1 MLVHKLCPAL
11 QELTWMASVDDQ
23 EKQSSKSWLRHA
35 VESALIALDRPA
47 GFLVPVGAAVVC
59 IKAVSSFLDA
69 LLVHQTENA
78 FLGEWASESF
88 TLKFALSAR
97 FLIALANKTQVQQ
110 TPTVLAL
117 CASALTAAHFARDL
131 HAVCSLILQLC
142 TAVKAQKL
150 CVYVLSCGIHALLSP
165 ACMLLAR
172 PPQHLHFSCAYILT
186 LL

>member
-1 MLVHKLCPAL
+1 MPEVYVCCSACAHNFCPAL

-78 FLGEWASESF
+78 FLGEWASESS
-88 TLKFALSAR
+88 LLHSS
-97 FLIALANKTQVQQ
+97 
-110 TPTVLAL
+110 VL
-117 CASALTAAHFARDL
+117 CQRD
-131 HAVCSLILQLC
+131 A
-142 TAVKAQKL
+142 
-150 CVYVLSCGIHALLSP
+150 
-165 ACMLLAR
+165 
-172 PPQHLHFSCAYILT
+172 
-186 LL
+186 